1 LLAAVAFVV
10 AAPRPAPPRAK
21 KLDDT
26 LGARSGAGKGTSR
39 STILILSRTTLAW
52 PDCRN
57 GLPPDVDGLRGL
69 ADRVGRLLT
78 MVIVAVMLVVVRPEA
93 PGRRNIHARCGR
105 LGDDPPARLAP
116 ACAYDCGR
124 PFRRRAYSRL
134 VRRAS

>member
-1 LLAAVAFVV
+1 LLAAVAFCV

-78 MVIVAVMLVVVRPEA
+78 MVIVAVMLVVV
-93 PGRRNIHARCGR
+93 
-105 LGDDPPARLAP
+105 
-116 ACAYDCGR
+116 
-124 PFRRRAYSRL
+124 
-134 VRRAS
+134 